1 MTRETD
7 WQRLSTPCDVLII
20 GGGITGAGILHE
32 ATRRGLR
39 ATLVERGDFASATS
53 SRSSKLVHGGLRYL
67 AEGKLGLTRESVI
80 EREALLHA
88 APGLVDSMP
97 FLMPHYRHRRPGRME
112 LGIGLALYDIF
123 AGRRTHRYVGIEEA
137 ERLAPTIAT
146 AELTGAHIYT
156 DATTDDARLVLRLI
170 GHACDGGAT
179 ARNYVE
185 VTSLIRRDGRVVG
198 AEITDV
204 ESKRTTSITAR
215 AVINATGVFAAS
227 FGDDAPTALHLRPL
241 RGSHL
246 LLPDWRLPLAQ
257 AIAIKHPSDGRP
269 VFAYPWLGATLVG
282 TTDVDH
288 HDPLSMEPQISR
300 AELAYLMEALRAQF
314 PRSDLRESDII
325 STYAGVRP
333 VIDDGHANPSK
344 AGRDHIVFT
353 EPGMVTITGGKLTTF
368 RPMALAALRACA
380 PMLAPKTFSIDE
392 RPIFTPTTLAAS
404 SLSQATRQRL
414 AGRFGPH
421 AAMVVADAREDE
433 CHAIGALP
441 FLWAEVRWSARR
453 EHVVHLDDLLLRR
466 TRIGLLAR
474 NGGAAFLPRIRAICQ
489 EELQWDD
496 RRMASEETA
505 YKERIALRYGLP
517 A

>member
-1 MTRETD
+1 MTREAI
-7 WQRLSTPCDVLII
+7 WQRLSTPCDVLVI

-32 ATRRGLR
+32 ATRRGLH
-39 ATLVERGDFASATS
+39 AVLVERGDFASATS

-67 AEGKLGLTRESVI
+67 AEGKFGLTRESVI

-88 APGLVDSMP
+88 APGLVDPMP
-97 FLMPHYRHRRPGRME
+97 FLMPHYHGRRPGRME
-112 LGIGLALYDIF
+112 LGIGLALYDLF
-123 AGRRTHRYVGIEEA
+123 AGRRTHRYVDSDETQ
-137 ERLAPTIAT
+137 RLAPTIAT
-146 AELTGAHIYT
+146 AELTGAHLYT

-170 GHACDGGAT
+170 GHACDGGAI
-179 ARNYVE
+179 ALNYAD
-185 VTSLIRRDGRVVG
+185 VTSVVRRDGKVVG
-198 AEITDV
+198 TEVTDI
-204 ESKRTTSITAR
+204 ESNRTTTITAR
-215 AVINATGVFAAS
+215 AVINATGVFAT
-227 FGDDAPTALHLRPL
+227 GLRLRPL

-257 AIAIKHPSDGRP
+257 AIALKHPADGRP

-288 HDPLSMEPQISR
+288 HDALTMEPQISR
-300 AELAYLMEALRAQF
+300 AELTYLLAAVQAQF
-314 PRSDLRESDII
+314 PRSALRESDVIA
-325 STYAGVRP
+325 TYAGVRP
-333 VIDDGHANPSK
+333 VIDDGQSDPSK
-344 AGRDHIVFT
+344 AGRDHTVLT

-380 PMLAPKTFSIDE
+380 PMLAPKTFSLEE
-392 RPIFTPTTLAAS
+392 RPIFTPTSLPAS
-404 SLSQATRQRL
+404 SLSQSTRQRL

-421 AAMVVADAREDE
+421 AATLLAEAREDE
-433 CHAIGALP
+433 CQAIGALP

-453 EHVVHLDDLLLRR
+453 ERVVHLDDLLLRR

-474 NGGAAFLPRIRAICQ
+474 NGGAAFLPRIREICQ

-496 RRMASEETA
+496 QRMASEEA
-505 YKERIALRYGLP
+505 HYRERIALRYGLP